1 MSTERIIRPSS
12 LVDFLDCPR
21 RWAARNL
28 RKEVEAAGYDL
39 AERRPS
45 GAGALVGSGVH
56 AGAAWTLEQM
66 RGGGAAGAEATA
78 IDAAVEG
85 FRERAAEEG
94 AEWDDTTPSAN
105 TAEKQI
111 ARMVRVYR
119 RQIAPQL
126 APIEIEERME
136 TVPAPG
142 WVLSGQVDALAA
154 ALGAEAGQTLRDTK
168 TGRVKR
174 ANGIQ
179 YGAYSLILEA
189 HGFKPVHLLEDYIP
203 RVALSKE
210 QPGATTT
217 EFNAH
222 DARMDAWQAIQ
233 GIMAATEEFAARA
246 ADPNGDDPR
255 GPFRPNPSSS
265 LCSAKFCPARNTRWC
280 RSHRP
285 D

>member
-1 MSTERIIRPSS
+1 MKERIIRPSS

-21 RWAARNL
+21 RWAARHL
-28 RKEVEAAGYDL
+28 RPEVEAAGYDL

-56 AGAAWTLEQM
+56 SGAAWTLEQM
-66 RGGGAAGAEATA
+66 RSGGAAGAEATA
-78 IDAAVEG
+78 IEAAVEG
-85 FRERAAEEG
+85 FRERAAAEG

-111 ARMVRVYR
+111 ARMVKVYR

-126 APIEIEERME
+126 RPIEIEERME
-136 TVPAPG
+136 AIVAPG
-142 WVLSGQVDALAA
+142 LIVSGQVDALVA
-154 ALGAEAGQTLRDTK
+154 ALAIADTRVLRDTK
-168 TGRVKR
+168 TGRQKR
-174 ANGIQ
+174 ANGVQ
-179 YGAYSLILEA
+179 YGGYSLILEA
-189 HGFKPVHLLEDYIP
+189 HGLKPERLLEDYIP

-210 QPGATTT
+210 QPDATTT

-233 GIMAATEEFAARA
+233 AIKASADEFSARA

-255 GPFRPNPSSS
+255 GAFRPNPASS
-265 LCSAKFCPARNTRWC
+265 LCSEKFCPARGSRWC